1 MGALC
6 TMGLGTWGI
15 TLARERERSLG
26 PAGTKLQQKPNIS
39 ALLGLI
45 LGSAAPSRDEEG
57 G

>member
-15 TLARERERSLG
+15 ALARERERSLG
-26 PAGTKLQQKPNIS
+26 PADTKLQPKPNIS
-39 ALLGLI
+39 AFRGLI
-45 LGSAAPSRDEEG
+45 LGSAALSRDEEG